1 MILYLYYIEQQ
12 FVKVKILLEFIR
24 TERICFEL
32 VEHTKLSVTRNIWFL
47 KTQSML

>member
-32 VEHTKLSVTRNIWFL
+32 VVTYRNIWFL
-47 KTQSML
+47 KTQSVL